1 MESFFFFFL
10 DLAIHESLKNEAD
23 SRKIQIVSKPFEQMT
38 LLTLSFQSYSKN
50 TEEIKNKIEKDLHD
64 FISKQQLNYLVSS
77 EISPNMISISFIFN
91 QS

>member
-1 MESFFFFFL
+1 
-10 DLAIHESLKNEAD
+10 
-23 SRKIQIVSKPFEQMT
+23 MT